1 MAPSLATSL
10 RWIAITISFCAVFA
24 TAVISP
30 LIGTAADEGD
40 DAKDIEIAKSLA
52 AMLSAGLTVISRNQV
67 LIDSPDIEDKGLD
80 GKTVLEQA
88 RKVYMDATGSDPSK
102 IDPSSRHARLLEVEM
117 NAIVDVMNA
126 HQRELNQRGV
136 GFKGVV
142 VWTARGPGGRWTR
155 CVRCSRVTPRSWLVW
170 RPTRITSIH
179 FEPLSAASV
188 SLRGMP
194 CTPTVPAVPMPALRF

>member
-88 RKVYMDATGSDPSK
+88 RKVYMDATGSDPSRSPLNSRRWMLWLYGVQAL
-102 IDPSSRHARLLEVEM
+102 ITLRSSRMSRRNECSFASRL
-117 NAIVDVMNA
+117 
-126 HQRELNQRGV
+126 
-136 GFKGVV
+136 
-142 VWTARGPGGRWTR
+142 
-155 CVRCSRVTPRSWLVW
+155 SR
-170 RPTRITSIH
+170 
-179 FEPLSAASV
+179 
-188 SLRGMP
+188 
-194 CTPTVPAVPMPALRF
+194 